1 MKACSPARAA
11 HVELRA
17 GFRAAARVACSLC
30 CWQQPGAWPYTRSMQ
45 CTSYASCHIGNPH
58 GDMSPAQETVTMVP
72 REAAQMACNCD
83 EAPQLLSALR
93 APPAPRPLAAGRPHL
108 LEAPR
113 AGPGHKPVP
122 EVLVLHLALHGA
134 PRGCPALAG

>member
-1 MKACSPARAA
+1 
-11 HVELRA
+11 
-17 GFRAAARVACSLC
+17 
-30 CWQQPGAWPYTRSMQ
+30 
-45 CTSYASCHIGNPH
+45 
-58 GDMSPAQETVTMVP
+58 
-72 REAAQMACNCD
+72 MACNCD